1 MIEKL
6 IEELL
11 QYSIIHLHLNEE
23 DAIFYRNFLMSE
35 FDVKSPF
42 EGEVDIDEIK
52 AMDVPDALV
61 NKFMTYMIE
70 NGFSEKEADA
80 KLTKIL
86 GLLSPIPSKVI
97 ETFNALYTVDKALA
111 TEYLFNLGIKSNYVQ
126 KTKIAQNVIIPG
138 EIEGHEIVVTI
149 NLSKPEKSNKDIK
162 AALAAPTGNINYP
175 ACPICITNE
184 GCIGSAKTAPR
195 GNLRLIPMHLANN
208 EWYLQ
213 YSPYGYYNE
222 HCILILKDHLP
233 MVVKKEYIAALF
245 DFVDVLPHYFIGA
258 NSDLPIV
265 GGSILSHEHFQGGN
279 YVLPLMKAG
288 DKVVLN
294 GRKENVDYSIL
305 DWPATCLH
313 LVSESKETLIEEADE
328 ILRVWKSFSYEL
340 AEIYAKTDEQHNTL
354 TSIVTKK
361 DNLYHLYIIPRNNK
375 TNEQYP
381 GGIYHVRPENQ
392 IIKNE
397 GIGLIEAMGLFILPA
412 RLKRQLKLV
421 EEIVENPAK
430 REEIYA
436 NYEDL
441 KDFDHLIN
449 LLIEGKY
456 SCVNDMLIKIG
467 NDILHDIDVF
477 KHPTYGE
484 EAKKEFLKEL
494 GL

>member
-1 MIEKL
+1 
-6 IEELL
+6 
-11 QYSIIHLHLNEE
+11 
-23 DAIFYRNFLMSE
+23 
-35 FDVKSPF
+35 
-42 EGEVDIDEIK
+42 
-52 AMDVPDALV
+52 
-61 NKFMTYMIE
+61 
-70 NGFSEKEADA
+70 
-80 KLTKIL
+80 
-86 GLLSPIPSKVI
+86 
-97 ETFNALYTVDKALA
+97 
-111 TEYLFNLGIKSNYVQ
+111 
-126 KTKIAQNVIIPG
+126 
-138 EIEGHEIVVTI
+138 
-149 NLSKPEKSNKDIK
+149 
-162 AALAAPTGNINYP
+162 
-175 ACPICITNE
+175 
-184 GCIGSAKTAPR
+184 
-195 GNLRLIPMHLANN
+195 MHLANN
-208 EWYLQ
+208 DWYLQ

-294 GRKENVDYSIL
+294 GRKENVNYSIL

-313 LVSESKETLIEEADE
+313 LVSESKETLIEEANE
-328 ILRVWKSFSYEL
+328 ILRVWKSFSFEL

-494 GL
+494 GLWKIN